1 MGTHDFYMESGNVSL
16 FKKGEELCGDMVE
29 KIYHDDAYT
38 LVLADG
44 LGSGVKANVLS
55 TLTSKIIGTM
65 MADGQP
71 IEDCVATIVETLPVC
86 SVRQVAY
93 STFTILQVRRNGDT
107 YLVQFD
113 NPDAILLRGGKHVD
127 YPKQEKLIC
136 GKKIYESRIKAE
148 LGDMFILM
156 SDGVIHAG
164 VGMLL
169 NFGWQHENVVQFVE
183 ENYSADMSA
192 QTMAAALCGACND
205 LYVQQPGDDTTVA
218 VLRVR
223 ERQTVN
229 LMIGPPVDKA
239 DDERIIGE
247 FLALGGK
254 HIVCGGTT
262 STLVAR
268 HLGEQV
274 TTSIDYVDPKIPP
287 IGYIKGIDLV
297 TEGVLTLGHVL
308 ETANKYYGQN
318 DFYTQWRDKRD
329 GASLIAKLLFEDATH
344 INFYVGRSMNPAHQ
358 NPDLPINLGI
368 KMRLVDD
375 LVDVLRRM
383 GKQVTAKYY

>member
-1 MGTHDFYMESGNVSL
+1 M
-16 FKKGEELCGDMVE
+16 
-29 KIYHDDAYT
+29 
-38 LVLADG
+38 
-44 LGSGVKANVLS
+44 
-55 TLTSKIIGTM
+55 
-65 MADGQP
+65 
-71 IEDCVATIVETLPVC
+71 
-86 SVRQVAY
+86 
-93 STFTILQVRRNGDT
+93 
-107 YLVQFD
+107 
-113 NPDAILLRGGKHVD
+113 
-127 YPKQEKLIC
+127 
-136 GKKIYESRIKAE
+136 
-148 LGDMFILM
+148 
-156 SDGVIHAG
+156 
-164 VGMLL
+164 
-169 NFGWQHENVVQFVE
+169 QFVE